1 MRVFALELNND
12 IKGIGQRKAYIEKL
26 IKKLPSPDLIV
37 LPELALCSYMASQV
51 IWQYADYC
59 GRDTSEWAI
68 AVARKYNTYIGVG
81 YLDKENGDYYNRYMI
96 AGAEGV
102 CGYVS
107 KSEGES
113 AVFRQGNFGSIIA
126 TPFGKVGVAICYDSR
141 RRRFYENVKDQELSM
156 ILFPH
161 GAPADPKKPEKEHR
175 ENDTRCMM
183 YVEAFGVPVVYV
195 NSKGDLE
202 YMPGMMGAMM
212 KKHGFR
218 MNGMSRIYATDAVP
232 IDTGIPEVMGAEVR
246 VSPERRM
253 KEIRFHGKD
262 ILPGNWLFKHLIL
275 APDTRAGLKSY
286 EANHRI
292 GSIDFTQG

>member
-12 IKGIGQRKAYIEKL
+12 IKGIEQRKEYIEEF
-26 IKKLPSPDLIV
+26 IKKLPSPELVV
-37 LPELALCSYMASQV
+37 LPELALCSYMASQE
-51 IWQYADYC
+51 IWQYADDC

-68 AVARKYNTYIGVG
+68 AMANKYGTYIGVG

-113 AVFRQGNFGSIIA
+113 AVFKQGNFGSIIA
-126 TPFGKVGVAICYDSR
+126 TPFGRVGVAICYDSR
-141 RRRFYENVKDQELSM
+141 RRHFYENVKDEELSM

-161 GAPADPKKPEKEHR
+161 GAPADPNKPEKEHK

-195 NSKGDLE
+195 NSKGNLE
-202 YMPGMMGAMM
+202 YMPGMMGEMM

-218 MNGMSRIYATDAVP
+218 MNGMSKIYANDQVP
-232 IDTGIPEVMGAEVR
+232 INIGIPEVFGAEVS
-246 VSPERRM
+246 VSPKRLV
-253 KEIRFHGKD
+253 KEIKFRNYSVALRNPQFLHKVEK
-262 ILPGNWLFKHLIL
+262 W
-275 APDTRAGLKSY
+275 
-286 EANHRI
+286 E
-292 GSIDFTQG
+292 GSEKNQRNVNIQEEKKVVC

>member
-12 IKGIGQRKAYIEKL
+12 IKGIDQRKAYIENL
-26 IKKLPSPDLIV
+26 INKLPSPELVV
-37 LPELALCSYMASQV
+37 LPELALCSYMASQE
-51 IWQYADYC
+51 IWKYADNC
-59 GRDTSEWAI
+59 GRNTSDWAI
-68 AVARKYNTYIGVG
+68 EMAGKYNTFIGVG

-113 AVFRQGNFGSIIA
+113 AVFRQGDFGSIIT

-141 RRRFYENVKDQELSM
+141 RMHFYENVKEEELSM

-161 GAPADPKKPEKEHR
+161 GAPADPKKSEKEHH

-183 YVEAFGVPVVYV
+183 YAEAFSVPVVYV
-195 NSKGDLE
+195 NSKGNLE

-212 KKHGFR
+212 KKQGFR
-218 MNGMSRIYATDAVP
+218 MNGMSRIYANDAIP
-232 IDTGIPEVMGAEVR
+232 INTGIPEAFGAEVI
-246 VSPERRM
+246 VSPKRRI
-253 KEIRFHGKD
+253 KEIKFHGKD

-275 APDTRAGLKSY
+275 APDTKAGLKAY
-286 EANHRI
+286 EANRGI
-292 GSIDFTQG
+292 QQ